1 MVLEPKLKTLETV
14 PQYFSKGRNGR
25 TVSADTGR
33 KIMIPVAGGITP
45 EDGRS
50 YYVKVIRDTAPGE
63 RRGALLV
70 EVLESKEERAA
81 KEEVAAKK
89 AKLVQEIVG
98 MGLAIPPAEEFILA
112 GWPLAYP
119 GNGLNVNRDLIRA
132 HNAGAI
138 PEVPAAI
145 KEAAAAFVAAYTAY
159 KARVA
164 ALPNAPEGWS
174 PSSDGTALEW
184 TSRIELPDRGF
195 TGQQKAMRITATI
208 TADGGKNVSIAVGEL
223 KDTERRVLSP
233 DEMGHRTVTDTT
245 FIPYGDHI
253 PTTEETAAAY
263 KAVPWPDEAGEYFA
277 KVQKVREQEKKNKAA
292 YKVHWDIVD
301 RWLKGLTR
309 AQCFLLGAGGVFDVL
324 RLLGYKDPR

>member
-1 MVLEPKLKTLETV
+1 MTTINIESV

-25 TVSADTGR
+25 VISTGTER
-33 KIMIPVAGGITP
+33 KIMIPVAGIAP
-45 EDGRS
+45 QDGRS

-89 AKLVQEIVG
+89 VALAKAIAE
-98 MGLAIPPAEEFILA
+98 MGLTVPPAEELILA

-119 GNGLNVNRDLIRA
+119 ANGLDVNRDLIRA
-132 HNAGAI
+132 HNASAI

-145 KEAAAAFVAAYTAY
+145 KEAAAAFVAAYAAY

-184 TSRIELPDRGF
+184 TSQIELPDRGF
-195 TGQQKAMRITATI
+195 TGQQKAMQITATI
-208 TADGGKNVSIAVGEL
+208 PPDGGKNVSIAVGEL

-245 FIPYGDHI
+245 FIPYRDHI
-253 PTTEETAAAY
+253 PTTEETAAAN
-263 KAVPWPDEAGEYFA
+263 KAVPWPEPDEAREYFA
-277 KVQKVREQEKKNKAA
+277 EAQKVREQDAAAKAA
-292 YKVHWDIVD
+292 YNIHWDIVEA
-301 RWLKGLTR
+301 WVKGLTS
-309 AQCFLLGAGGVFDVL
+309 AQQFLLGAWGVFDVV
-324 RLLGYKDPR
+324 RLLGHKDPR

>member
-33 KIMIPVAGGITP
+33 KIMIPVAGIAP

-119 GNGLNVNRDLIRA
+119 ANGLNVNRDLIRA
-132 HNAGAI
+132 HNSALVPEI
-138 PEVPAAI
+138 PATVR
-145 KEAAAAFVAAYTAY
+145 EATAAFVVAYAAY

-174 PSSDGTALEW
+174 PSRDGTTLEW
-184 TSRIELPDRGF
+184 TSQIELSDRGF

-208 TADGGKNVSIAVGEL
+208 TADGGKDIAVVVGEL
-223 KDTERRVLSP
+223 KQTQRRVLSP

-245 FIPYGDHI
+245 FIPYRDHI
-253 PTTEETAAAY
+253 PTTEETAAAN
-263 KAVPWPDEAGEYFA
+263 KAVPRPDEAREYFA
-277 KVQKVREQEKKNKAA
+277 EAQKVREQDAAAKAA
-292 YKVHWDIVD
+292 YNIHWDIVEA
-301 RWLKGLTR
+301 WVKGLTP
-309 AQCFLLGAGGVFDVL
+309 AQQFLLGAWGVFDVV
-324 RLLGYKDPR
+324 RHLGHKDPR